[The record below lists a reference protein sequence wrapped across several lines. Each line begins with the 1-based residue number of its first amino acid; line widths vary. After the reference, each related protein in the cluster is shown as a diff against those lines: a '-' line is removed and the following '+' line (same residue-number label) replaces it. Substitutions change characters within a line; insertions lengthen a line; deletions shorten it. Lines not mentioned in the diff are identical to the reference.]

1 MDLCRKKGSFLT
13 AHRQSGRFV
22 TPSGHHGLAK
32 ASSVGRS
39 QCSRRDAKD
48 GFSRSRGRGGRR
60 LSFVNYCRH
69 CRGAR
74 VTRCGP
80 TERAG
85 FPVIMVSSASL
96 RPLNE
101 SPIAPRRFSQRV
113 LLAYCFKGHCLW
125 ALSKVLDSVDYHLP
139 EPYAI
144 TP

>member
-1 MDLCRKKGSFLT
+1 MVFL
-13 AHRQSGRFV
+13 AREAGE
-22 TPSGHHGLAK
+22 A
-32 ASSVGRS
+32 A
-39 QCSRRDAKD
+39 
-48 GFSRSRGRGGRR
+48 GFL
-60 LSFVNYCRH
+60 LSIIVD

-80 TERAG
+80 TERVG

-101 SPIAPRRFSQRV
+101 SPLAPRRFSQRV

-125 ALSKVLDSVDYHLP
+125 ALSKVLDSVDYHVP